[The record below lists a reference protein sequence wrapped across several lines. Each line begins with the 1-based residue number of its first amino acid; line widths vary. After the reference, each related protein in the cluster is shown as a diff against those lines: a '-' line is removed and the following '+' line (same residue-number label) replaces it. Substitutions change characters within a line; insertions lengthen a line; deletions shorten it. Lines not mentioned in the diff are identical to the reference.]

1 MTDQPATEPARIDV
15 PVTSLIEAVRF
26 VDAFA
31 EVFFTLPGT
40 VVEEYKQALRVL
52 WPEVV
57 DGVNERAGDSVSTDN
72 PAAFIAEACKY
83 ANELSIELRDHI
95 ERAGVEITDYSTL
108 THALPD

>member
-31 EVFFTLPGT
+31 ESFSNLPRIVG
-40 VVEEYKQALRVL
+40 EEYKQVLREL

-57 DGVNERAGDSVSTDN
+57 DGVNERAGGTVSTDD
-72 PAAFIAEACKY
+72 PAAFINEALKY

-95 ERAGVEITDYSTL
+95 NRAGVEITDYATL
-108 THALPD
+108 TNALPD